1 VPPLAAG
8 IGCHDATNPGFDGS
22 GYSLAWFYGCCM
34 DDEQLQRAMEPLEAA
49 SLELVTLGNLIPDD
63 DELNTRHH
71 LNNATGEVQ
80 EALGIL
86 NS

>member
-1 VPPLAAG
+1 M
-8 IGCHDATNPGFDGS
+8 N
-22 GYSLAWFYGCCM
+22 
-34 DDEQLQRAMEPLEAA
+34 DEQLQRAIELLEAA
-49 SLELVTLGNLIPDD
+49 SLELVTLGNRIPED
-63 DELNTRHH
+63 DELNTRQH